1 LFLPIIF
8 VLCWI
13 INNEYTEFYNSKLF
27 LDNDARILASSYAN
41 QIYTRLDAKFNTLKF
56 IGNLLLSQNRST
68 QLIDEKISD
77 FIKYLVQFYPEAPA
91 FSIYSSNGQVLWTT
105 LPNKKFVP
113 EVNFIPLKTNP
124 DYQLGLVHKG
134 FFNTEAINE
143 RYTVKNSS
151 GKPIYYVRTVYFI
164 SNLFSSDIKNSNF
177 NFVVIDNRNNEKI
190 GTLKDGF
197 FIIDTSKT
205 PENYSLSVN
214 IPGYPFEIKVYYP
227 ESLIWQNYINSSF
240 ERWPF
245 EIIILILTVILNIF
259 LLLFLK
265 NREMNLMRI
274 IDFRSLLSQVNQ
286 LLLNVED
293 ESTLL
298 QSICDIAIKFGHLKL
313 AFIARPDEKDVFKIL
328 ASSGETDYANSIFIS
343 ANPNIPEGQG
353 LSGRTWREKRST
365 YSQSF
370 DKRSFNYPWK
380 EAASKFGIKSSA
392 TIPIFRN
399 NEIWANFSVYHCKEN
414 VFNEDLKNL
423 LEELSMDISLGL
435 DRLDLRKKEKESSEI
450 RKSIIENALIGIA
463 LVRNRK
469 FVQVN
474 SKFVKIFGYE
484 NTDSLAGK
492 PTKILFFD
500 QDDYDRVGKIYDELF
515 QNKRIE
521 LVEIVHK
528 RADGKK
534 IICEVTANVLDENEK
549 TFIWTVQ
556 DITERKILEEK
567 LRQSEEDY
575 RLLFENHS
583 AVKLLIDPET
593 GNIFDANYAA
603 AKYYGYSREELKKM
617 NIAQLNT
624 FTEDKIIKEMLKAK
638 NKKQSNF
645 EFKHKRA
652 DGSVRDVEVFSN
664 PTMMSGR
671 ELLHSII
678 FDITDRKKAQIELER
693 AYFLLNNIIEN
704 LPDATFVINSEGSVI
719 AWNKSLEILTG
730 VKKDDMIGKTY
741 LDYSIL
747 FYHTPRPMLSNL
759 ILSPDESFEKEKYK
773 ILEKNNDTI
782 LAETFAPNIL
792 NGKGGFLFVAV
803 SKIIDKNGNVIG
815 AIESIR
821 DITENKNLEKKLY
834 HLSIM
839 DPLTSSYNRRYFE
852 QRLEE
857 EIERTKRNKMP
868 FSLIMF
874 DIDDFKTINDTYGHS
889 IGDKVLINI
898 VELVKNR
905 IRKTDFIARWG
916 GEEFMV
922 LLTNTNL
929 QFAEMLALELKNGI
943 CKLNIPEIDFVT
955 ASFGV
960 TDFHQDDTLNS
971 ITKRVDD
978 IMYAAKAAGKN
989 CVKCDLT

>member
-1 LFLPIIF
+1 MNFFKFISGFLKNLLKNKIIRSIVFFLPIIF
-8 VLCWI
+8 VICWI

-27 LDNDARILASSYAN
+27 LDNNARILASSYAN
-41 QIYTRLDAKFNTLKF
+41 QISTRLDAKFNTLKF
-56 IGNLLLSQNRST
+56 IGDLLLSKNRST

-77 FIKYLVQFYPEAPA
+77 FIKYLVQFYPETPA
-91 FSIYSSNGQVLWTT
+91 FSIFSSNGQVLWTT
-105 LPNKKFVP
+105 LPSKRFVS
-113 EVNFIPLKTNP
+113 ELNFTPLKINP
-124 DYQLGLVHKG
+124 DYQVGLIYKG
-134 FFNTEAINE
+134 FFNTEAISE

-151 GKPIYYVRTVYFI
+151 GEPIYYVRTAYFI
-164 SNLFSSDIKNSNF
+164 NNLFSSDIKNSNF
-177 NFVVIDNRNNEKI
+177 NFVVIDNINNKKI

-205 PENYSLSVN
+205 PENYRLSVN
-214 IPGYPFEIKVYYP
+214 VSEYPFEIKVYYP

-240 ERWPF
+240 ERWPL
-245 EIIILILTVILNIF
+245 EIIILILTVILHIF
-259 LLLFLK
+259 LLVFLK
-265 NREMNLMRI
+265 SREMNLRRI

-286 LLLNVED
+286 LLLNVEN

-298 QSICDIAIKFGHLKL
+298 QSICDIAVKYGHLKL
-313 AFIARPDEKDVFKIL
+313 AFIARPDENDVFRIL

-370 DKRSFNYPWK
+370 IKKSFNYPWK
-380 EAASKFGIKSSA
+380 EVASKFGIKSSA
-392 TIPIFRN
+392 SIPIFRN
-399 NEIWANFSVYHCKEN
+399 KEIWSILNVYHGNEN

-435 DRLDLRKKEKESSEI
+435 DRLDLRKREKEISEI

-463 LVRNRK
+463 LVKDRK

-474 SKFVKIFGYE
+474 SKFAQIFGYE
-484 NTDSLAGK
+484 NTDSLTGK

-500 QDDYDRVGKIYDELF
+500 QDEYDRIATIYDKLF

-521 LVEIVHK
+521 ALELFQK
-528 RADGKK
+528 GTDGKK

-549 TFIWTVQ
+549 TSIWTVQ

-575 RLLFENHS
+575 RLL
-583 AVKLLIDPET
+583 
-593 GNIFDANYAA
+593 
-603 AKYYGYSREELKKM
+603 
-617 NIAQLNT
+617 
-624 FTEDKIIKEMLKAK
+624 
-638 NKKQSNF
+638 
-645 EFKHKRA
+645 
-652 DGSVRDVEVFSN
+652 
-664 PTMMSGR
+664 
-671 ELLHSII
+671 
-678 FDITDRKKAQIELER
+678 
-693 AYFLLNNIIEN
+693 
-704 LPDATFVINSEGSVI
+704 
-719 AWNKSLEILTG
+719 
-730 VKKDDMIGKTY
+730 
-741 LDYSIL
+741 
-747 FYHTPRPMLSNL
+747 
-759 ILSPDESFEKEKYK
+759 
-773 ILEKNNDTI
+773 
-782 LAETFAPNIL
+782 
-792 NGKGGFLFVAV
+792 
-803 SKIIDKNGNVIG
+803 
-815 AIESIR
+815 
-821 DITENKNLEKKLY
+821 
-834 HLSIM
+834 SIM
-839 DPLTSSYNRRYFE
+839 DSLTSSYNRRYFE

-889 IGDKVLINI
+889 IGDKVLINV